1 MIQQR
6 AEQRGGNMSETVG
19 SKILNIINN
28 NNIKISDNTSS
39 IIKNKLNLINDNDS
53 EASVYFNP
61 NENYQEV
68 FSNSVIEKDVHNK
81 DDKMHSITNKDKSK
95 FFTNYLNF

>member
-1 MIQQR
+1 MT
-6 AEQRGGNMSETVG
+6 ETVG

-39 IIKNKLNLINDNDS
+39 IIKNKLNLIQENDS
-53 EASVYFNP
+53 ETSAFLNP
-61 NENYQEV
+61 NEKYQEV
-68 FSNSVIEKDVHNK
+68 FSNSVIEKNMQNK
-81 DDKMHSITNKDKSK
+81 EDKTLSITNKEKSK